1 MDQIMDASKKLVND
15 AYDTFFELTGNSL
28 TLETIFAIA
37 CKKQRVK
44 LTTNPAILQKIKES
58 QEYIEN
64 AAKENNKIIY
74 GVTTNYGGMA
84 NFEVSPE
91 DQEQLQENLI
101 WGHKCQLGEPL
112 PIEAIRAGM
121 LLRANSLVKGIS
133 GIRQEIIE
141 RILLFLN
148 NDMTPVIKEYGS
160 IGASG
165 DLIPLSYI
173 AGSVIGLD
181 PSFKIVYQDNIINSL
196 EALTILKLFPL
207 KLRPKEGLAL
217 INGTSMMTG
226 IASICAIRAKK
237 QFELSQ
243 YIHGFF
249 IQALKGSCE
258 PYQPFIHEQKPHS
271 GQINVARRMVEIL
284 HDSKFVINTED
295 DRSRKYHNKLIQ
307 DRYSLR
313 CLPQYMGVIQEGL
326 ELIENKITIEANS
339 ANDNPLI
346 DTTHQIS
353 YHQGNF
359 YGGYIADSMDNLR
372 HYLALL
378 AKHIDVQISLLV
390 TPEFSNGLSASL
402 YGNRVGTIKHG
413 LKGLQ
418 ICGNSIVPVLLFLG
432 GHISHLYMT
441 HAEQFNQNINSQGF
455 ASANLAIKSVDL
467 YEKYLAIALIF
478 AVQSISLRCYED
490 FQHFDAR
497 AGLSPKLIPLFEAI
511 YAIVGK
517 KISPDKAF
525 INQNNEQSMDDDLE
539 KVIAD
544 LKSNE
549 GKIWNALMF

>member
-1 MDQIMDASKKLVND
+1 MMDALIELASEDCKIS
-15 AYDTFFELTGNSL
+15 FELTGDGLSL
-28 TLETIFAIA
+28 ENIYSIA
-37 CKKQRVK
+37 CENQRVK
-44 LTTNPAILQKIKES
+44 LTDDAVILQKIKES

-64 AAKENNKIIY
+64 AIIGNNKIIY

-84 NFEVSPE
+84 NFEVSPAE
-91 DQEQLQENLI
+91 QELLQENLI

-112 PIEAIRAGM
+112 PIAMIRAGM
-121 LLRANSLVKGIS
+121 LLRANSLIKGVS
-133 GIRQEIIE
+133 GIRQEVIE
-141 RILLFLN
+141 RIIRFLN

-173 AGSVIGLD
+173 AGAIIGLD
-181 PSFKIVYQDNIINSL
+181 TSFKLYYQNNIINAL
-196 EALTILKLFPL
+196 EALKILKLFPI

-226 IASICAIRAKK
+226 VASICAVKAKR
-237 QFELSQ
+237 QFKLTQ
-243 YIHGFF
+243 YIHAFF
-249 IQALKGSCE
+249 IQALNGSSE
-258 PYQPFIHEQKPHS
+258 PFHPFVHHQKPHS
-271 GQINVARRMVEIL
+271 GQMDVAKKMLEL
-284 HDSKFVINTED
+284 LQGSKFIINNTD
-295 DRSRKYHNKLIQ
+295 DLSRKYHNKLIQ

-313 CLPQYMGVIQEGL
+313 CLPQYMGVVQEGL
-326 ELIENKITIEANS
+326 EIIENKITIEANS

-359 YGGYIADSMDNLR
+359 YGGYIADTMDNLR

-402 YGNRVGTIKHG
+402 YGNKEGTIKHG

-432 GHISHLYMT
+432 NHIAHLYMT
-441 HAEQFNQNINSQGF
+441 HAEQHNQNINSQGF

-467 YEKYLAIALIF
+467 FEKYLAIALMF
-478 AVQSISLRCYED
+478 AVQAISIRCYEE

-497 AGLSPKLIPLFEAI
+497 IGLSKKLIPLYEAI

-517 KISPDKAF
+517 EISRDTAF
-525 INQNNEQSMDDDLE
+525 INQNHEQSMDDDLE
-539 KVIAD
+539 KIISD
-544 LKSNE
+544 LKTND
-549 GKIWNALMF
+549 GKIWNVLMA